1 MKAGWPFPGAHQVL
15 PGQFPERSKPFPAPF
30 SRSLRETE
38 AKSRQRLTDPPS
50 QQLLPRSKGHPWL
63 AQPPSPRSAPQLL
76 CCPLTVLAG
85 KGPVLAARGTCG
97 GRQGIITGVVSSPR
111 PAQHRLSRGEV
122 CSAGGATLGQEW
134 KQLCCP
140 SASSSPSPPACPA
153 HTTLPKAHLS
163 L

>member
-1 MKAGWPFPGAHQVL
+1 MLIRYCLGSSQREAGHSQLPF
-15 PGQFPERSKPFPAPF
+15 PF

-38 AKSRQRLTDPPS
+38 AKSRKRLTEPPS
-50 QQLLPRSKGHPWL
+50 HQLLPRSKGHPWL

-111 PAQHRLSRGEV
+111 PAQHCLSRGEV

-134 KQLCCP
+134 KHLCCP
-140 SASSSPSPPACPA
+140 SASSSPGPPACPA
-153 HTTLPKAHLS
+153 HTTLPRADLS